1 MKKHF
6 LFFASLAVVA
16 MMSFTSCEQKGK
28 SSGKDDEGGNT
39 PAATGEVINEKL
51 SPEDNKEH
59 LMKIAKQLIGK
70 FNTADQKAA
79 IKMADDLVQKYQEY
93 SWTGVENYF
102 ENKYEPIFSMPRYAA
117 DVAAGRK
124 SPASFMET
132 VYTFSFANDKA
143 IFEADDNE
151 RRWVYAGTP
160 TEDCVI
166 LRCTDSN
173 GKKCEAKVWGE
184 GTTKTAE
191 FTYED
196 GRTWKGVL
204 PSKVIFTLKQGNSEY
219 VRVTVEQDV
228 DINKLNRVHFD
239 ATVKVC
245 NIQWI
250 TNVNMDPT
258 SGSCAYKILYGND
271 ELISAMFN
279 LPSYQLIAKE
289 SYQDYEDWINQY
301 SSQYEYLISQ
311 IGSADAIVDVLR
323 SVQVKVNVNNF
334 GTAYEQFKQLDYYS
348 GVARE
353 QALCNLINDNQ
364 TNGVYYNSE
373 TKQAEVQMTMS
384 QDYYG
389 DYYAEPV
396 LYFMQDG
403 STYAFE
409 QYFDNAF
416 YSELMQMVEDL
427 ANAYIKIS
435 DLLYNAVGGEVH
447 FN

>member
-1 MKKHF
+1 MGYKF
-6 LFFASLAVVA
+6 SR
-16 MMSFTSCEQKGK
+16 
-28 SSGKDDEGGNT
+28 GG
-39 PAATGEVINEKL
+39 
-51 SPEDNKEH
+51 SRD
-59 LMKIAKQLIGK
+59 
-70 FNTADQKAA
+70 
-79 IKMADDLVQKYQEY
+79 
-93 SWTGVENYF
+93 
-102 ENKYEPIFSMPRYAA
+102 
-117 DVAAGRK
+117 
-124 SPASFMET
+124 
-132 VYTFSFANDKA
+132 
-143 IFEADDNE
+143 
-151 RRWVYAGTP
+151 
-160 TEDCVI
+160 
-166 LRCTDSN
+166 
-173 GKKCEAKVWGE
+173 
-184 GTTKTAE
+184 
-191 FTYED
+191 
-196 GRTWKGVL
+196 
-204 PSKVIFTLKQGNSEY
+204 
-219 VRVTVEQDV
+219 
-228 DINKLNRVHFD
+228 
-239 ATVKVC
+239 
-245 NIQWI
+245 
-250 TNVNMDPT
+250 
-258 SGSCAYKILYGND
+258 
-271 ELISAMFN
+271 
-279 LPSYQLIAKE
+279 AKE